1 MSQKRTDLAKSL
13 NRKIQGQMQH
23 AAIPGRFAQ
32 AAAVPDRREQRKL
45 DQAAGLV
52 PFAVKLNKDLVARLT
67 EQAAAQQVSLST
79 LVDQLLCVGLAQQ
92 PGAAAVAPVAKKAA
106 GKPVAEKAVAE
117 PAPKAP
123 AKKTAAKPV
132 AAKPAVKPA
141 AKAPKP
147 TEKKSIAE
155 KASAQKV
162 PAKKAPA
169 KKAEAKKPASKTA
182 KKAAR

>member
-32 AAAVPDRREQRKL
+32 TAAAPDRREQRKL

-52 PFAVKLNKDLVARLT
+52 PFAVKLNKELVTRLT
-67 EQAAAQQVSLST
+67 EQAAAQQVSLSK

-106 GKPVAEKAVAE
+106 GKPVAEKA
-117 PAPKAP
+117 P
-123 AKKTAAKPV
+123 AKKPAAKPAETKPVVKTAAK
-132 AAKPAVKPA
+132 AA
-141 AKAPKP
+141 KP
-147 TEKKSIAE
+147 TEKKATAE
-155 KASAQKV
+155 KA

-169 KKAEAKKPASKTA
+169 KKAAA
-182 KKAAR
+182 KKAAPKAAR